1 MAEKHALDRSDS
13 SYAEGGYENGSFKRQ
28 RVDSGATEG
37 YEQRSHQ
44 NSEGRGNPHYT
55 EPSPVVHV
63 RGIADEAREQDLL
76 HALSSFGTIRYV
88 KPNLKI

>member
-28 RVDSGATEG
+28 RVDSG
-37 YEQRSHQ
+37 SHQ